1 MFELG
6 NRIEKTL
13 SFLTFASKML
23 ILYCNLHIKLDIDFC
38 AQARWFLKVA
48 KPREASLLNC
58 VRDSVPPFKTTV
70 RCVNSVFGFVTF
82 FSKMMLSPTP
92 NAWFLKRTFTSV
104 IYICK

>member
-13 SFLTFASKML
+13 SFLTLASKML

-48 KPREASLLNC
+48 KPCEASLLNC

-82 FSKMMLSPTP
+82 VKNDALAYT
-92 NAWFLKRTFTSV
+92 KRMVFKTY
-104 IYICK
+104 IY